1 MPRRVVIAALTVL
14 SVAGLAAAP
23 ANAVPRTASAIGTAN
38 VNGKEVQVEVVVQVP
53 PGQSARQAT
62 DQALAEQGARAKP
75 PPKGPKPPKGGGGG
89 GGGGAPAPGDP
100 TFTGLRW
107 DVLPVVQNY
116 NNSGAVLNAQPDL
129 TATHSTWSNVQ
140 GSTFRMSFGGTTT
153 RCPSIVRECPGAQVL
168 DGFNDVGW
176 AALGANTLGV
186 TWSTTGGQDEADM
199 ALNNGVRWNTGCTN
213 VSGSFDVQTVL
224 LHENGHVAGLGH
236 ASSTESVMYPSY
248 LVADCTLGAP
258 DQRSLSALY

>member
-1 MPRRVVIAALTVL
+1 MIRRVALAALTVL

-23 ANAVPRTASAIGTAN
+23 AYAGRTASAIGTAN
-38 VNGKEVQVEVVVQVP
+38 VNGKDVQVEVFVEVP
-53 PGQSARQAT
+53 RGQSAREAT
-62 DQALAEQGARAKP
+62 DRALAQQGARPKP
-75 PPKGPKPPKGGGGG
+75 PPGGPKPPKGGGGG
-89 GGGGAPAPGDP
+89 GGAPVPGDP
-100 TFTGLRW
+100 TFTGLKW

-116 NNSGAVLNAQPDL
+116 NNSGAVVNAQSDL
-129 TATHSTWSNVQ
+129 TATHSSWSSVQ
-140 GSTFRMSFGGTTT
+140 GSSFRMSFGGTTN

-176 AALGANTLGV
+176 APLGGNTLGV

-258 DQRSLSALY
+258 DQRALSALY